1 MKHASNLFAEA
12 VSQLIEMGEKQR
24 RFIQDKEKAVD
35 HSDRETVLPIRVKRK
50 EKRAHVR
57 LTERE
62 KVQLHFNFN

>member
-1 MKHASNLFAEA
+1 MKHAKNLFAEA

-24 RFIQDKEKAVD
+24 QLIQDKEKALD
-35 HSDRETVLPIRVKRK
+35 HSDRETVSPIRAKRK

-62 KVQLHFNFN
+62 KVQLTFNL

>member
-1 MKHASNLFAEA
+1 MKHAKNLFAEA

-24 RFIQDKEKAVD
+24 KLLQDKEKAVD
-35 HSDRETVLPIRVKRK
+35 HSDRETVPQIRAK

-62 KVQLHFNFN
+62 KLQLHFNFN

>member
-1 MKHASNLFAEA
+1 MKHAKNLFAEA
-12 VSQLIEMGEKQR
+12 VSQLIEIGEKQR
-24 RFIQDKEKAVD
+24 KLLQEKEKALD
-35 HSDRETVLPIRVKRK
+35 HSDRETVSQIRAK

>member
-1 MKHASNLFAEA
+1 MKHAKNLFAEA

-24 RFIQDKEKAVD
+24 KALQEKEKAVD
-35 HSDRETVLPIRVKRK
+35 HSDRETVSQIRVSRK

-62 KVQLHFNFN
+62 KVQLTFNL

>member
-1 MKHASNLFAEA
+1 MKHAKNLFAQA
-12 VSQLIEMGEKQR
+12 VNELIEMGEKQR
-24 RFIQDKEKAVD
+24 KLLQDKEETVD
-35 HSDRETVLPIRVKRK
+35 HSDRETVLPIRAK

>member
-1 MKHASNLFAEA
+1 MKHAKNLFAEA

-24 RFIQDKEKAVD
+24 QLIQDKEKALD
-35 HSDRETVLPIRVKRK
+35 HSDRETVSQIRAKRK

>member
-1 MKHASNLFAEA
+1 MKHANDIFAQA

-24 RFIQDKEKAVD
+24 KALQEKEKAVD
-35 HSDRETVLPIRVKRK
+35 HSDRETVSQIRVSRK

-62 KVQLHFNFN
+62 KVQLTFNL

>member
-1 MKHASNLFAEA
+1 MKHANDIFPQALSE
-12 VSQLIEMGEKQR
+12 LIALGEKQR
-24 RFIQDKEKAVD
+24 RFIEEKEKALD
-35 HSDRETVLPIRVKRK
+35 HSDRETVLQIRAK